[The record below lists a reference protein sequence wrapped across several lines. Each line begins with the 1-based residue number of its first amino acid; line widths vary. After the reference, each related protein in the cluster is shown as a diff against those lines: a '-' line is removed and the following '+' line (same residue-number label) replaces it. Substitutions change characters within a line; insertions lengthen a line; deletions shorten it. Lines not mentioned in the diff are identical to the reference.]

1 MRLQQR
7 ELLDI
12 VSERIVPVSSPIN
25 PDVMDKDA
33 TLPREKDTASIDG
46 FIRIILLRPREC
58 DTRIG

>member
-12 VSERIVPVSSPIN
+12 VCERIVAVSSSIN
-25 PDVMDKDA
+25 TNIMDKDA

-46 FIRIILLRPREC
+46 FIRIVLLGTSEC
-58 DTRIG
+58 DTHIG